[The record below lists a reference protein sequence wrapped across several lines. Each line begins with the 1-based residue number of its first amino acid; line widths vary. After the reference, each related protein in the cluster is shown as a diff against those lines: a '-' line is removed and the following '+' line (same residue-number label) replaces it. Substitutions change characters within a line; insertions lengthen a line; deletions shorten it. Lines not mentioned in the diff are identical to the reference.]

1 MPPPLSAAVL
11 LSSPFISDIF
21 VSKQK
26 GRISTVLTGILD
38 FKGPPSWAIVGF
50 LSLLAAPQPHLLGWV
65 WVLFFQTK
73 AGVLG
78 TVSGIS
84 FLLGTPTTP
93 NKIWARLCI
102 NLKCLSSNT
111 LFASHCLIIFS
122 ISKSKPIGGFSS
134 SFLGKMRPL

>member
-11 LSSPFISDIF
+11 LSSPSISDIF

-84 FLLGTPTTP
+84 F
-93 NKIWARLCI
+93 
-102 NLKCLSSNT
+102 
-111 LFASHCLIIFS
+111 
-122 ISKSKPIGGFSS
+122 
-134 SFLGKMRPL
+134 

>member
-11 LSSPFISDIF
+11 ISSPSISDIF

-65 WVLFFQTK
+65 CN
-73 AGVLG
+73 AGDLDSIPG
-78 TVSGIS
+78 WEDPLEKETATHSSI
-84 FLLGTPTTP
+84 LA
-93 NKIWARLCI
+93 WRLPWTI
-102 NLKCLSSNT
+102 
-111 LFASHCLIIFS
+111 
-122 ISKSKPIGGFSS
+122 
-134 SFLGKMRPL
+134 